1 MELGLPEIHKEAI
14 QQMKA
19 HAVIQD
25 DEFAV
30 SFSIFLEGDEL
41 QLRGVDG

>member
-1 MELGLPEIHKEAI
+1 MELGLPEISKEAI
-14 QQMKA
+14 EQMRD

-30 SFSIFLEGDEL
+30 SFLVDCR
-41 QLRGVDG
+41 LRGLELWLE